1 MANEIPEG
9 HNIQIGKL
17 LGLGRPDALEDRN
30 GITEFCQTVHLREIF
45 TYYNKKQAA
54 LQRLS

>member
-1 MANEIPEG
+1 MTDQIPQRE
-9 HNIQIGKL
+9 NIQIGKL
-17 LGLGRPDALEDRN
+17 LGFRRSDALEHRN
-30 GITEFCQTVHLREIF
+30 GITEFCQAFHLREIF